1 VTVEPSSYQ
10 MAARR
15 LLLQRLLMLIAAL
28 RRYVEQLAGVVSPR
42 QSPRTKARSGRCPG
56 TGRRTPSG
64 GDAADGRV
72 SSSVTTLD
80 QNLLLLVEDED
91 DGEGAEEGADEDWQS
106 TNVQLKFWDVAIVA
120 RLATSMARRRPR
132 ATAIAV
138 VAGWRR
144 RHGVFR
150 GGVGELYDTRVIILH
165 DCCCRSTQHID
176 FWRSSPT
183 TFVCLVHLFQ

>member
-42 QSPRTKARSGRCPG
+42 QSPRTKARSVPLPWDREANPV
-56 TGRRTPSG
+56 

-80 QNLLLLVEDED
+80 QNVLLLVEDED

-106 TNVQLKFWDVAIVA
+106 TNVQLKFWDVATVA